1 MRGKAIAIEERAYW
15 MARHEAGE
23 SLSALSVTSGIRRE
37 VLSRWWQRYEATG
50 LKGLEPRSRRPHR
63 SPTTLPKRLIRAVLR
78 QRQKRRGPAVIATAV
93 PVSVS
98 SAYRVLVRNGCNHL
112 HVPAPREVRRYEKTR
127 PGELVHLDV
136 KFLPALRNA
145 RWDFEFGAVDDFT
158 REAVAWIT
166 TEQSAHTAVEFLQR
180 VLDTLPYPVEAILT
194 DNAWVFT
201 MQQAFHRTRETPFAA
216 LCRKTGIRHK
226 LVRPYRPQANGKIE
240 RFFRTVNDEC
250 FNCRHLTTFHGRL
263 RALER
268 FVEYYN
274 HDRPHL
280 SLGGKTPVERRL
292 AFFADVRV

>member
-1 MRGKAIAIEERAYW
+1 MRGKAIAIEQRAYW

-23 SLSALSVTSGIRRE
+23 SLTTLSVTSGIRRE
-37 VLSRWWQRYEATG
+37 VLSRWWQRYRATG
-50 LKGLEPRSRRPHR
+50 LKGLEPRSRRPKR
-63 SPTTLPKRLIRAVLR
+63 SPTRLSKRLTRAVLG
-78 QRQKRRGPAVIATAV
+78 QRRKGRGPAVIAAAV
-93 PVSVS
+93 PVSVA
-98 SAYRVLVRNGCNHL
+98 SAYRILVRNGCNQL
-112 HVPAPREVRRYEKTR
+112 HVPTPCEVRRYEKTR

-166 TEQSAHTAVEFLQR
+166 TEQSARTAVEFLQR
-180 VLDTLPYPVEAILT
+180 VLDQLAYPIEAILT

-201 MQQAFHRTRETPFAA
+201 MQRAFHRTRETPFAA
-216 LCRKTGIRHK
+216 LCREAGIRHRC
-226 LVRPYRPQANGKIE
+226 VRPYRPQSNGKIE

-250 FNCRHLTTFHGRL
+250 FNRRRLTTFQGRQH
-263 RALER
+263 ALER

-280 SLGGKTPVERRL
+280 SLGGKTPMERRR
-292 AFFADVRV
+292 AFFAHAGV

>member
-23 SLSALSVTSGIRRE
+23 SLRALSVVSGIRRE
-37 VLSRWWQRYEATG
+37 VLSRWWQRYKATG
-50 LKGLEPRSRRPHR
+50 LQGLEPRSRRPKR
-63 SPTTLPKRLIRAVLR
+63 SPTTLPTRLSRAVLR
-78 QRQKRRGPAVIATAV
+78 QRRKGRGPAVIATAV

-98 SAYRVLVRNGCNHL
+98 SAYRILVRHGCNQL

-136 KFLPALRNA
+136 KFLPALRNT

-166 TEQSAHTAVEFLQR
+166 TEQSARTAVAFLRR

-201 MQQAFHRTRETPFAA
+201 MQQAFHCTRETPFAA
-216 LCRKTGIRHK
+216 LCRDTGIRHR
-226 LVRPYRPQANGKIE
+226 LVRPYRPQSNGKIE

-250 FNCRHLTTFHGRL
+250 FNCRRLTTFQGRM

-274 HDRPHL
+274 HERPHL

-292 AFFADVRV
+292 AYFADAGV

>member
-23 SLSALSVTSGIRRE
+23 SLRALSAISGIARE
-37 VLSRWWQRYEATG
+37 VLSRWWQRYRRAG
-50 LKGLEPRSRRPHR
+50 LCGLEPQSRRPTR
-63 SPTTLPKRLIRAVLR
+63 SPTVVPRSVERTVLR
-78 QRQKRRGPAVIATAV
+78 QRQKGQGPAVIATGV

-98 SAYRVLVRNGCNHL
+98 TVYRILVRHGQNQL
-112 HVPAPREVRRYEKTR
+112 HPPVPKEVRRYEKTR
-127 PGELVHLDV
+127 PGELLHLDV

-166 TEQSAHTAVEFLQR
+166 TEQSARTAAAFLER
-180 VLDTLPYPVEAILT
+180 VLQQLPYRIEAVLT

-201 MQQAFHRTRETPFAA
+201 MQNAFHHTRETRFAA
-216 LCRKTGIRHK
+216 ICREAGITHRV
-226 LVRPYRPQANGKIE
+226 VRPYRPQSNGKVE

-250 FNCRHLTTFHGRL
+250 FNRRTLTTFAGRV

-280 SLGGKTPVERRL
+280 SLGGMTPVERRL
-292 AFFADVRV
+292 FFFADAEV

>member
-1 MRGKAIAIEERAYW
+1 MRGKARAVHERAYW

-23 SLSALSVTSGIRRE
+23 TLSALSVESGIRRE
-37 VLSRWWQRYEATG
+37 VLSRWWQRYVADG
-50 LKGLEPRSRRPHR
+50 LSGLAPRSRRPKH
-63 SPTTLPKRLIRAVLR
+63 SPKTVRPGVVRAVLR
-78 QRQKRRGPAVIATAV
+78 QRRKARGPAVIATVV

-98 SAYRVLVRNGCNHL
+98 TVYRILVRHDANRL
-112 HVPAPREVRRYEKTR
+112 HVPAPQEVRRYEKTR

-158 REAVAWIT
+158 REAVAWIAR
-166 TEQSAHTAVEFLQR
+166 EQSARTAVEFLRR
-180 VLDTLPYPVEAILT
+180 VLDTLPYRIESVLT

-201 MQQAFHRTRETPFAA
+201 MQSAFHHARDTPFAA
-216 LCRKTGIRHK
+216 LCREAGIRHR
-226 LVRPYRPQANGKIE
+226 LVRPYRPQCNGKVE

-250 FNCRHLTTFHGRL
+250 FHRRVLTTFHGRL

-274 HDRPHL
+274 HERPHL
-280 SLGGKTPVERRL
+280 SLGGQTPVERRL
-292 AFFADVRV
+292 AFFAEAKV

>member
-1 MRGKAIAIEERAYW
+1 MRGKAVAIEERAYW

-37 VLSRWWQRYEATG
+37 VLSRWWQRYTATG
-50 LKGLEPRSRRPHR
+50 LSGLQPRSRRPR
-63 SPTTLPKRLIRAVLR
+63 QSPTSVRRAVIRKVLQ
-78 QRQKRRGPAVIATAV
+78 QRNKARGPAVIATTV

-98 SAYRVLVRNGCNHL
+98 TVYRILVRHQRNRL
-112 HVPAPREVRRYEKTR
+112 HIPTPPAVRRYEKTR

-158 REAVAWIT
+158 REAVAWIAK
-166 TEQSAHTAVEFLQR
+166 EQTAHTAVEFLRR
-180 VLDTLPYPVEAILT
+180 VLDALPYRIEAVLT

-201 MQQAFHRTRETPFAA
+201 MQKAFHPRRETPFAA
-216 LCRKTGIRHK
+216 LCREAEITHRI
-226 LVRPYRPQANGKIE
+226 LRPYRPQSNGKVE

-250 FNCRHLTTFHGRL
+250 FHRRRLTTFHGRV
-263 RALER
+263 RALDR

-274 HDRPHL
+274 HERPHL
-280 SLGGKTPVERRL
+280 SLDGKTPVERRL
-292 AFFADVRV
+292 AFFAEVGV